1 MGILIT
7 GGGGFTGSRLADYY
21 LQKNEKVI
29 LFDIAFSD
37 YLNQPDSDRLIRVH
51 GDISNWHE
59 VFNVVK
65 DYSIEAIFHLA
76 AMLTMPSE
84 ANPWR
89 SINVNGLGT
98 YHVLEAARLFSV
110 RQVLFTSSVGAY
122 GVSKDTVVNHQTV
135 QRPTNIYGISKVF
148 SELLGLYYQRKF
160 GIDFRGLRL
169 PSLLGPGV
177 KTPGVAQY
185 NPLVIEAAIKGEPF
199 EIWAPED
206 TIIPMMYYKD
216 AVRSLV
222 MLAEAPEEKIK
233 TRMYNVG
240 QITPPPTAYDLV
252 AVVRRFFP
260 EARITFKPDPAV
272 MEILRTIPQV
282 ITGEEAEA
290 EWGWSLSY
298 SLVETVRD
306 YIDEFNSQSMAKK
319 GGAY

>member
-37 YLNQPDSDRLIRVH
+37 YLNQPDSDRLIRVQ